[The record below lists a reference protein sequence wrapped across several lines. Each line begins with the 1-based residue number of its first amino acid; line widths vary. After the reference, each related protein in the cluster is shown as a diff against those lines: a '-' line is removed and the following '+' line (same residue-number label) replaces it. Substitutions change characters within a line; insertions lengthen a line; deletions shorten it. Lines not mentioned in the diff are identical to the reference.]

1 MKILPKIPL
10 PIINGREGVTLF
22 GIAAATSSYAHS
34 VRNSNEAIKA
44 NTLPLPGQ
52 QEQIDTLK
60 QIHLVEV
67 NQVIENQT
75 TIIENQAAIIE
86 NQAVL
91 LENQAKDNTI
101 VNNIP
106 NNDTINKSNNYLES
120 NFFSLEDIK
129 NYYNN
134 FIEYFSSFDLE
145 TQLALLNLFNS
156 LFLLSL
162 LFSYVTGLYGNY
174 LIEKLNLKTKYPKIS
189 KILEYR
195 LTYQGYYF
203 KYLFVVAV
211 LAIFLNLFVNL
222 LTLLYK

>member
-1 MKILPKIPL
+1 MKKLPKIPH
-10 PIINGREGVTLF
+10 GVTLF

-52 QEQIDTLK
+52 QEQINTLK
-60 QIHLVEV
+60 QIHLSSLVRGEV

>member
-1 MKILPKIPL
+1 MKKLPKIPH
-10 PIINGREGVTLF
+10 GVTLF

-75 TIIENQAAIIE
+75 TIIENQAAIIENQAAIIE